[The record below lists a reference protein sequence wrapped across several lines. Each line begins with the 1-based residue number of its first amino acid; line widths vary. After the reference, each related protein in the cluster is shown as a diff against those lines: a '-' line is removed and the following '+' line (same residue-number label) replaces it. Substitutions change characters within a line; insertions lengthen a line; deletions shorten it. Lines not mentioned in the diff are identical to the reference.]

1 MHRGLARVRRG
12 DTMCGRFSPKEDCLA
27 CRRANP
33 PQLLNAAARGD
44 ARAAEQLLPLVYD
57 QLHRIAERCL
67 RREKDAHTL
76 QPTVL
81 VHDAFLNLVD
91 QSSIDWQGRTR
102 AALSARVIRR
112 ILIEHA
118 RARQAEKRGGARERV
133 TLDEGMALAANQSF
147 DLLDLDAALEK
158 LAQLNERQAKVVELR
173 FFGGLEVEAVAAALG
188 VSERTVK
195 GDWRVAKAWLR
206 SQLERDVSDAG

>member
-1 MHRGLARVRRG
+1 MPESQPA
-12 DTMCGRFSPKEDCLA
+12 T
-27 CRRANP
+27 
-33 PQLLNAAARGD
+33 QLLNAAAHGD

-91 QSSIDWQGRTR
+91 QSSIDWQGRTHFF
-102 AALSARVIRR
+102 ALSARVIRR